1 METHNTERLLRMTE
15 LILRRP
21 KVEEIVGLSRST
33 IYDMISK
40 NLFPRPIKLGVRA
53 VGWRESAISDWLQ
66 EREKQSFDNN

>member
-66 EREKQSFDNN
+66 EREKQSFDHT